1 MTLVKFKPGFSL
13 RDSMIPS
20 SFSKALD
27 AMMEEAFIKPSINF
41 SPAMDIT
48 EDEQGYHFALT
59 LAGMKK
65 EDIKIDIKNDVLTI
79 SGERQFVKKDTHKV
93 HTIESNY
100 GAFTR
105 SITLPENVKT
115 EAITAEFTN
124 GVLHVVV
131 PKGEVAK
138 PKAIEIK

>member
-1 MTLVKFKPGFSL
+1 MTLVKFRPGFSL

-48 EDEQGYHFALT
+48 ENEQSYNFAFT

-65 EDIKIDIKNDVLTI
+65 EDIKIDLKNEVLTI
-79 SGERQFVKKDTHKV
+79 SGERQFVKNEAQKV
-93 HTIESNY
+93 HSVESNY

-115 EAITAEFTN
+115 D
-124 GVLHVVV
+124 
-131 PKGEVAK
+131 
-138 PKAIEIK
+138 

>member
-48 EDEQGYHFALT
+48 EDEQGYNFAFT

-65 EDIKIDIKNDVLTI
+65 EDIKIDLKNEVLTI

-105 SITLPENVKT
+105 SITLPENIKT

-124 GVLHVVV
+124 GVLQVVV